1 MARVLLNLPR
11 SATKGAVIEIRTL
24 IMHPMESGF
33 RPGMNGSILPR
44 DIITRFRCSYNGE
57 EVFRAELS
65 PAIAANPF
73 ISFTTVAT
81 ESGTL
86 SFTWEGDNDFRQT
99 ETRDIAVT

>member
-11 SATKGAVIEIRTL
+11 SAAKGAVIEIRTL

-33 RPGMNGSILPR
+33 RPGTNGTILAR
-44 DIITRFRCSYNGE
+44 DIITRFSCSYNGE
-57 EVFRAELS
+57 QVFQAELS
-65 PAIAANPF
+65 SAIAANPF

>member
-11 SATKGAVIEIRTL
+11 SAAKGSVIEIRCL

-33 RPGMNGSILPR
+33 RPGVNGSILAR
-44 DIITRFRCSYNGE
+44 DIITRFSCDYDGE
-57 EVFRAELS
+57 EIFHAELS

-81 ESGTL
+81 ASGTL
-86 SFTWEGDNDFRQT
+86 RFTWEGDDGFRQT
-99 ETRDIAVT
+99 ETRALTVT

>member
-11 SATKGAVIEIRTL
+11 SAAKGTVIEIRSL

-33 RPGMNGSILPR
+33 RPGVNGSILPR
-44 DIITRFRCSYNGE
+44 DIITRFTCTYDGE
-57 EVFRAELS
+57 EIFHAELS

-81 ESGTL
+81 ASGTL
-86 SFTWEGDNDFRQT
+86 VFTWEGDGGFHQT
-99 ETRDIAVT
+99 ETRSLAVT

>member
-11 SATKGAVIEIRTL
+11 SAAKGAVIEIRTL

-33 RPGMNGSILPR
+33 RPGTNGTILAR
-44 DIITRFRCSYNGE
+44 DIITRFSCSYNGE
-57 EVFRAELS
+57 EVFQAELS
-65 PAIAANPF
+65 SAIAANPF

>member
-11 SATKGAVIEIRTL
+11 TVAKGAVIEIRTL

-33 RPGMNGSILPR
+33 RPGTNGTILAR
-44 DIITRFRCSYNGE
+44 DIITRFTCHYNGQA
-57 EVFRAELS
+57 VFQADLS
-65 PAIAANPF
+65 SAIAANPF

>member
-11 SATKGAVIEIRTL
+11 SAAKGAVIEIRTL

-33 RPGMNGSILPR
+33 RPGTNGTILPR
-44 DIITRFRCSYNGE
+44 DIITRFTCDYDGE
-57 EVFRAELS
+57 VVFQAELS
-65 PAIAANPF
+65 SAIAANPF

-86 SFTWEGDNDFRQT
+86 SFTWEGDDDFRQT
-99 ETRDIAVT
+99 ETRAITVT